1 MARFAIV
8 LVAVLYHKYHLSF
21 CATGSHKIVRY
32 LLELFA
38 QKSLYGC
45 FRYFEKIVKY
55 CDTYGSLIPISFV
68 LGFYV
73 NNIMTRWWNQYCS
86 IPFPDNLA
94 IVVSASIKGDVSL
107 NFVHYHLL

>member
-1 MARFAIV
+1 M
-8 LVAVLYHKYHLSF
+8 L
-21 CATGSHKIVRY
+21 
-32 LLELFA
+32 
-38 QKSLYGC
+38 KSLHGC

-94 IVVSASIKGDVSL
+94 IVVSASIKGDVSKFIAIGTRL
-107 NFVHYHLL
+107 CEPRIC